1 MAIYFLLLP
10 LNESSIM
17 NKAVDLMNLWGAF
30 EEKHPDSSIEDFC
43 RFQLVNK
50 RETKGKLVGGVV
62 PGITDGLL
70 LKIIGRIAK
79 LNFFYATLALEGT
92 GLSHLEEF
100 GMLLAIEK
108 LGTPRKIDVL
118 NDSLFE
124 ISSGS
129 DMLTR
134 LRKRGFISEHAD
146 KKDKRSKRVRITA
159 LGEKAINKSKLG
171 IVKNAHMMLHTM
183 PVEDKELCINLLK
196 NIEIQ
201 FSAMWPEHKGKSFD
215 EIYKEIMGSKISQN
229 PNKN

>member
-1 MAIYFLLLP
+1 MAIYFLLLQS
-10 LNESSIM
+10 NEPFTM
-17 NKAVDLMNLWGAF
+17 NKAVELMSLWGVF

-43 RFQLVNK
+43 RFLLINK

-79 LNFFYATLALEGT
+79 LNFFYASLALDGT
-92 GLSHLEEF
+92 GLNHLEEF
-100 GMLLAIEK
+100 GMLLTIEN

-146 KKDKRSKRVRITA
+146 KKDKRSKRVKITA
-159 LGEKAINKSKLG
+159 LGEKAIHKSKLG
-171 IVKNAHMMLHTM
+171 ITKNAHMMLHTM
-183 PVEDKELCINLLK
+183 PIEDKELCINLLK
-196 NIEIQ
+196 SIEIQ
-201 FSAMWPEHKGKSFD
+201 FSALWPEHKGKSFD
-215 EIYKEIMGSKISQN
+215 EIYTEIMGNKIRSK
-229 PNKN
+229 PDKN